1 MTPPPFLLKPRFNTI
16 VGGSDRTQDKSHG
29 KTINAAAAA
38 CQERVYHA
46 GDRLVMTQHIAVQL
60 DTIVL
65 INPVPRIHSSR
76 KKKDNLESA
85 PKPSR
90 QRVGNHVAS
99 ERSGQS
105 RFKRV
110 FGVGQT
116 AISSLLLG
124 VNGDVERAILSLAG
138 FWRGFPSR
146 LDWFRYGFCSAWR
159 ACQHG

>member
-65 INPVPRIHSSR
+65 INPVPRIHSSN
-76 KKKDNLESA
+76 KKKKTTLNLL
-85 PKPSR
+85 P
-90 QRVGNHVAS
+90 NHRANALGITLPVNDQAKVDLS
-99 ERSGQS
+99 DCLGSG
-105 RFKRV
+105 R
-110 FGVGQT
+110 
-116 AISSLLLG
+116 LLL
-124 VNGDVERAILSLAG
+124 VRC
-138 FWRGFPSR
+138 FWE
-146 LDWFRYGFCSAWR
+146 
-159 ACQHG
+159 